1 MAWFRR
7 RQPLH
12 RKLAEVGG
20 LADDLDWFEPRE
32 PAVPATAAEPPGFD
46 GEARGAAGIHG
57 VPRRRRWD
65 VVTTVQAPEAHGD
78 AVRFAVLPDGALV
91 VGEEEPAE
99 GLAPLA
105 DAVERTL
112 QPPYRAEAVRRAG
125 TTWAVAARTI
135 DVARIEGLDGDEAEL
150 AVTNRDRILRVD
162 GRTTFGRVPELERVG
177 QGRGSEYV
185 VRARRLDGQL
195 WEVEASAL

>member
-1 MAWFRR
+1 VAWFRR

-12 RKLAEVGG
+12 RKLAEQGG
-20 LADDLDWFEPRE
+20 LRDDLDWFEPRA
-32 PAVPATAAEPPGFD
+32 PAVPAAAAAPPGFD

-65 VVTTVQAPEAHGD
+65 LVTTVEVPEARGD
-78 AVRFAVLPDGALV
+78 AVQFAALPDGTLV

-99 GLAPLA
+99 GLSPLA

-135 DVARIEGLDGDEAEL
+135 EVTRIQDLDGDEAEL
-150 AVTNRDRILRVD
+150 AVTDSDRVLRVD
-162 GRTTFGRVPELERVG
+162 GRTTFGSVPELERVG
-177 QGRGSEYV
+177 QERGSEYV

-195 WEVEASAL
+195 WEVETSAL

>member
-1 MAWFRR
+1 VAWFRR

-12 RKLAEVGG
+12 RKLAEQGG
-20 LADDLDWFEPRE
+20 LRDDLDWFEPRE
-32 PAVPATAAEPPGFD
+32 PAVPAAAAEPPGFD

-65 VVTTVQAPEAHGD
+65 VVTTVEASEARGD
-78 AVRFAVLPDGALV
+78 AVQFVALPDGVLV
-91 VGEEEPAE
+91 VGEDEPAE

-135 DVARIEGLDGDEAEL
+135 DVVRIQGLDGDEAEL
-150 AVTNRDRILRVD
+150 AVTDGDRILRVD
-162 GRTTFGRVPELERVG
+162 GRTTFGGVPELERVG
-177 QGRGSEYV
+177 RERGSEYV
-185 VRARRLDGQL
+185 VRAHRLDGQL
-195 WEVEASAL
+195 WEVETSAL

>member
-1 MAWFRR
+1 VAWFRR

-12 RKLAEVGG
+12 RKLAEQGG
-20 LADDLDWFEPRE
+20 LRDDLDWFEPRE
-32 PAVPATAAEPPGFD
+32 PAVPAAAAEPPGFD

-65 VVTTVQAPEAHGD
+65 VVTTVEAPEARGD
-78 AVRFAVLPDGALV
+78 AVQFVALPDGVLV
-91 VGEEEPAE
+91 VGEDEPAE

-135 DVARIEGLDGDEAEL
+135 EVVRIQGLDGDEAEL
-150 AVTNRDRILRVD
+150 AVTDGDRILRVD

-177 QGRGSEYV
+177 RERGSEYV

-195 WEVEASAL
+195 WEVETSAL